1 MALVLKIGVT
11 YMNNNMA
18 KQFKTKI
25 ESADPREIPSS
36 VKKKTALAYNQNQM
50 ALERTNLSKHRT
62 ELAFINSKLAV
73 EQTHLSYLRTI
84 VSLIGTGATII
95 KALPLIGIS
104 QAFSTILGLFLFAC
118 SAYFIYK
125 DRTTYPVIKKHIEE
139 LEQKANES
147 TKDAESK
154 IYAISH
160 YHEK

>member
-1 MALVLKIGVT
+1 
-11 YMNNNMA
+11 MNNNVA
-18 KQFKTKI
+18 TQFKTEI

-50 ALERTNLSKHRT
+50 ALERTNLSKYRT

-84 VSLIGTGATII
+84 VSLIGTGATIT

-104 QAFSTILGLFLFAC
+104 QTFSSALAIFLFAC

-125 DRTTYPVIKKHIEE
+125 DRTTYPVMKKLIAE
-139 LEQKANES
+139 LEQSASES
-147 TKDAESK
+147 TKDTESK

-160 YHEK
+160 NHEK